1 MAGRAGPAAPLSGD
15 AYGLVDLH
23 GKRPDQE
30 SIKRHPMPILELM
43 TEHARTDLLPSLAV
57 AVSGVLW
64 GLFWMPFRALG
75 EAGFSGGWA
84 SLAFYLGSTAVMVPW
99 ALVRWRHLHAAGL
112 NLVFTGAIAGAAFS
126 LYATAL
132 LLTEV
137 VRVLLLFYLTPV
149 WGTLLGRLMLGER
162 ITPYRGAALVLG
174 LAGLV
179 VMLGFEGGIPMPRN
193 AGDWMALLAG
203 LAWAYGSLRIYMQ
216 PHIEA
221 YETTFSFFAG
231 GTLVTAAVA
240 LLPLEA
246 NEAVPAIAMLG
257 DAWPWLLL
265 LVALFGVPP
274 VLMTLWGAAR
284 LTPGRVGI
292 LLMGE
297 VAVGIVSAALWS
309 GEPFGTREAA
319 GALLIVGAGVVELM
333 QRQAAVAS
341 GWEAP

>member
-1 MAGRAGPAAPLSGD
+1 
-15 AYGLVDLH
+15 
-23 GKRPDQE
+23 
-30 SIKRHPMPILELM
+30 M
-43 TEHARTDLLPSLAV
+43 TGAVRTDVIPSLFI

-64 GLFWMPFRALG
+64 GLFWIPFRALG
-75 EAGFSGGWA
+75 DAGFAGGWA
-84 SLAFYLGSTAVMVPW
+84 SLVFYAGSTLVLLPV
-99 ALVRWRHLHAAGL
+99 ALLRLNHLGRAGGGL
-112 NLVFTGAIAGAAFS
+112 LLTGAVAGAAFS

-149 WGTLLGRLMLGER
+149 WGTLLGRVLLGER
-162 ITPYRGAALVLG
+162 ISWYRGSALVLG

-179 VMLGFEGGIPMPRN
+179 VILGFEGGFPMPRN

-203 LAWAYGSLRIYMQ
+203 IAWAYGSLRIYMQ
-216 PHIEA
+216 PDVKA
-221 YETTFSFFAG
+221 YETTFAFFAG
-231 GTLVTAAVA
+231 GTLVTALVV

-246 NEAVPAIAMLG
+246 NETAPALEMVGA
-257 DAWPWLLL
+257 AWPWILL
-265 LVALFGVPP
+265 LVGVFGVPP

-297 VAVGIVSAALWS
+297 VAVGIVSAALWA
-309 GEPFGTREAA
+309 GEPFGMRETLGATLILGAA
-319 GALLIVGAGVVELM
+319 IVEIM
-333 QRQAAVAS
+333 QRQAAVSS

>member
-1 MAGRAGPAAPLSGD
+1 MTVQRRS
-15 AYGLVDLH
+15 DL
-23 GKRPDQE
+23 
-30 SIKRHPMPILELM
+30 M
-43 TEHARTDLLPSLAV
+43 PSLLV

-64 GLFWMPFRALG
+64 GLFWIPFRALG
-75 EAGFSGGWA
+75 EAGFGGGWA
-84 SLAFYLGSTAVMVPW
+84 SLAFYLASTLVLLPG
-99 ALVRWRHLHAAGL
+99 ALVRWRHLGAAGPAL
-112 NLVFTGAIAGAAFS
+112 LVTGAVAGAAFS

-149 WGTLLGRLMLGER
+149 WGTLLGRMLLGER
-162 ITPYRGAALVLG
+162 ITRYRGAALVLG

-179 VMLGFEGGIPMPRN
+179 VILGFDGGFPLPRN

-203 LAWAYGSLRIYMQ
+203 IAWAYGSLRIYIQ
-216 PHIEA
+216 PEVEA
-221 YETTFSFFAG
+221 YETTFAFFAG
-231 GTLVTAAVA
+231 GTLVTAIVA

-246 NEAVPAIAMLG
+246 NEAVPALSTLG
-257 DAWPWLLL
+257 PAWPSLVL
-265 LVALFGVPP
+265 LVGVFGVPP
-274 VLMTLWGAAR
+274 VLMTLWGAAH

-309 GEPFGTREAA
+309 GEPFGVRESVGAA
-319 GALLIVGAGVVELM
+319 LIVGAALVELM
-333 QRQAAVAS
+333 QRQAAVSS